1 MRSDAK
7 DVDTYL
13 ALAPDERRAVL
24 GEIRDM
30 CRELLTGF
38 DESMSYGMP
47 TYGREGIPEIAW
59 ASQKQYI
66 SVYVMRADVLD
77 AHRDWLAHLSGGKGC
92 IRYRSPAA
100 IDFAVIRSV
109 LTAVASS
116 RGPISGD
123 GEAPPN
129 AVSGAAADRSS
140 GVVSPDRPRDG
151 ENVSGDAEHIWS
163 HAVHIDSMSVFHPD
177 PTGLA

>member
-1 MRSDAK
+1 MRGCQYGRSMRSDAR

-13 ALAPDERRAVL
+13 AMVPGERRAVL

-30 CRELLTGF
+30 CRELLPGF

-47 TYGREGIPEIAW
+47 AYGRGGITEIAW

-66 SVYVMRADVLD
+66 SLYVLRGDVLD
-77 AHRDWLAHLSGGKGC
+77 AHRDQLAHLSVGKGC

-100 IDFAVIRSV
+100 IDFAIIRSV

-116 RGPISGD
+116 RGR
-123 GEAPPN
+123 
-129 AVSGAAADRSS
+129 VC
-140 GVVSPDRPRDG
+140 
-151 ENVSGDAEHIWS
+151 
-163 HAVHIDSMSVFHPD
+163 
-177 PTGLA
+177 

>member
-13 ALAPDERRAVL
+13 ALAPEERRAVL
-24 GEIRDM
+24 SEIRDM

-47 TYGREGIPEIAW
+47 AYGRDGIAEIAW

-66 SVYVMRADVLD
+66 SLYVLRGDVLD
-77 AHRDWLAHLSGGKGC
+77 AHRDQLAHLSVGKGC
-92 IRYRSPAA
+92 IRFRSPAA
-100 IDFAVIRSV
+100 IDFAVIRSM

-116 RGPISGD
+116 RGP
-123 GEAPPN
+123 
-129 AVSGAAADRSS
+129 
-140 GVVSPDRPRDG
+140 
-151 ENVSGDAEHIWS
+151 
-163 HAVHIDSMSVFHPD
+163 MC
-177 PTGLA
+177 